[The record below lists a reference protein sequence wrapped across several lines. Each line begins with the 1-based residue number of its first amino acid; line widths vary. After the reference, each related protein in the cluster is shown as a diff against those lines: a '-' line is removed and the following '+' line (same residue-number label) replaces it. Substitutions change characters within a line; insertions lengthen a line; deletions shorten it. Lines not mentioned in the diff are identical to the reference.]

1 MTAQQWRQGCGVVG
15 GTWKRGGCIA
25 RPQERGSYMT
35 LVKLIAV
42 ALALAGSGFGIASAW
57 FWWRSSRETIV
68 LPYPPPI
75 VTYAGPVI
83 PARPMEDY
91 MRRVSAHN
99 AKAAS
104 DRSA

>member
-1 MTAQQWRQGCGVVG
+1 
-15 GTWKRGGCIA
+15 
-25 RPQERGSYMT
+25 MT